1 MKALLLSVFLALCF
15 WQGATAR
22 EFTAEEKADL
32 QAQIERFET
41 ALKQGD
47 FSFVGESV
55 PPKVLQHIATK
66 AGVDVATLRS
76 AMQTQMQIAL
86 ASVKF
91 LDFDMDVD
99 KAAYNEA
106 PDGTPYVLVP
116 SRSLMETKGQKIEA
130 KTATLAL
137 IDDGKWYLVRI
148 DDAQQ
153 INIVRE
159 VYPSL
164 ANVEFPTGTMAPV
177 E

>member
-1 MKALLLSVFLALCF
+1 MKALFLSFFLVLCN
-15 WQGATAR
+15 WQGAAAR
-22 EFTAEEKADL
+22 VFTDDEKAAL
-32 QAQIERFET
+32 QAQIEHFET
-41 ALKQGD
+41 ALQQGD
-47 FSFVGESV
+47 FSFVAGSI
-55 PPKVLQHIATK
+55 PPKVLDHIATK
-66 AGVDVATLRS
+66 AGVDVATLKS

-91 LDFDMDVD
+91 LDFDMDFD
-99 KAAYNEA
+99 KATYKEA

-130 KTATLAL
+130 KTSALAL

-153 INIVRE
+153 IDIVRE

-164 ANVEFPTGTMAPV
+164 ATVEFPTGTMEAVP
-177 E
+177 

>member
-1 MKALLLSVFLALCF
+1 MKALFTSFLLVLCF
-15 WQGATAR
+15 WQGAVAR
-22 EFTAEEKADL
+22 EFTPEEKADL
-32 QAQIERFET
+32 QAQIMRFET

-47 FSFVGESV
+47 FAVVAESV
-55 PPKVLQHIATK
+55 PPKVLQHIASK
-66 AGVDVATLRS
+66 AGVDMATLRS
-76 AMQTQMQIAL
+76 AMQVQMQIAL

-91 LDFDMDVD
+91 LDFEMDVD
-99 KAAYNEA
+99 KAAYKQA

-137 IDDGKWYLVRI
+137 IDGGKWYLVRI

-164 ANVEFPTGTMAPV
+164 ATVEFPTGTMAPV

>member
-1 MKALLLSVFLALCF
+1 MKALFLSLCLAVCF
-15 WQGATAR
+15 WQGVAAR
-22 EFTAEEKADL
+22 EFTAEEKTDL
-32 QAQIERFET
+32 QAQILRFET

-47 FSFVGESV
+47 FGVVAESV
-55 PPKVLQHIATK
+55 PPKVLQHIASK
-66 AGVDVATLRS
+66 AGVDMATLQS
-76 AMQTQMQIAL
+76 AMQAQMQIAL

-91 LDFDMDVD
+91 LDFKMDVD
-99 KAAYNEA
+99 KAAYKQA

-137 IDDGKWYLVRI
+137 IDGGKWYLVRI

-164 ANVEFPTGTMAPV
+164 ATATFPTGTMTPV
-177 E
+177 K